1 MLSFKQHLFEKF
13 CPKDDNIVT
22 KKDLNQLEKSLDA
35 IFNKLGVDIEFTRHF
50 LDRVNDKRNKQQI
63 SYCELEQI
71 FKAVYATHAKNV
83 ADSVDDIEAVI
94 KDNATMIHM
103 PVAIQW
109 NHKTKMMELVTK
121 TVMRKKDFK
130 FGDKKLPV
138 NSVVGR

>member
-1 MLSFKQHLFEKF
+1 MKRFTEYVTEKF
-13 CPKDDNIVT
+13 CPKTDDKVT
-22 KKDLNQLEKSLDA
+22 SSDLKQLEKALDA
-35 IFNKLGVDIEFTRHF
+35 IFHKLGVDIEFTRHF

-71 FKAVYATHAKNV
+71 FRAVYATHAKHV

-109 NHKTKMMELVTK
+109 NHKTKMMELITK